1 MLTRGNS
8 EKKIRVLEPTTSR
21 LLFRMLTRGNS
32 EKKDPSAGTNDFE
45 TTFSDV
51 DSGKLGK
58 DFLDA
63 KHFYSCNLFFVVS
76 G

>member
-1 MLTRGNS
+1 METR
-8 EKKIRVLEPTTSR
+8 KK
-21 LLFRMLTRGNS
+21 N
-32 EKKDPSAGTNDFE
+32 PSARTNDFA

-51 DSGKLGK
+51 DTGKLGK

-63 KHFYSCNLFFVVS
+63 KHFYSCDLFFVVS